1 MVEKLAYYVSFH
13 FKGMEGKGFFTFH
26 SFHSTRDRRSRSSPL
41 ALAACSHSLTSCTS
55 CYDERSLAYH
65 ALGYGRGSH
74 KPAVVITSSGTAVSN
89 LFPAVVEASQDFVPL
104 LMLTADRPPELLDTG
119 ANQAIDQVNH
129 FGKFVKFF
137 SLPPPTDEMPA
148 RMILTTIDSAVYS
161 ASQSP
166 CGPVHVNCPF
176 REPLEDSPKAWDSKC
191 LEGLNLWMLKEEPYT
206 KYIKVQRACSYSHDN
221 MSMLL
226 DIIKGANEG
235 LLVVGSIQAEDEIWA
250 ALQLVKHLSWPTV
263 PDILSG
269 LRLRRQLTSHN
280 SIEHNILFL
289 DHLDHALL
297 SGSVKSWLKP
307 DVVVQVA
314 MEMSFQIYS
323 ESFLTEPY
331 VAHVIGDVLKGDTAL
346 FVGNSMTIRDLDMYG
361 NGWIKSFPTSI
372 PVTSSCNMQFHFVQ
386 TSGNR
391 GASGIDGLLSTS
403 IGFAVG
409 SNKRVVCVIGDI
421 SFLHDTNG
429 LAILSSR
436 TRRKPVT
443 IVVINNHGGAI
454 FSLLPIAL
462 ETEPSVLNQFF
473 YTKHDISIEKLCMAH
488 GVKHLLVQ
496 TKMELHHAL
505 WEAHQGQN
513 DCVVEVESCIPD
525 NARFHSI
532 IRKYSCLAAE
542 QAFKVLLG
550 MPIPCTNTKNLSIC
564 KISKLEYSLYRIQ
577 LCAPPTSTLI
587 KHDKEDFFHE
597 GFVLTITL
605 DDKVIGYGEIA
616 PIAIHKEDLLDV
628 EEQLRFLVHAMEG
641 AELSCVLPLLKG
653 SFTHWIQ
660 KSLGIFPSSIFPSVR
675 CGIEMAIL
683 NALAT
688 RQGSSISDL
697 SGYQSSLVGNQIIT
711 HGKSTCKLTG
721 IPICALVDCLGTPKE
736 VAYVV
741 SQLFHGG
748 FTTVKMKVARRED
761 PTEDAAV
768 IREIRQSLG
777 YQISIRVDANRKWT
791 YDKAVQFATSVKNC
805 ALEYIEEPVCFEDDI
820 ITFCEETG
828 LFVALDET
836 IDNITW
842 ENLHKLGKFVHPGIV
857 AVVIKPSVVGGFEN
871 ALLIAK
877 WAQKHEK
884 MAIVSSTFESGLG
897 LSAYVQFAQIIE
909 DSNKV
914 ISEIRKI
921 KYRRTVAHGL
931 GTFQWLKQDVS
942 IEALKISVPP
952 KGSRVEAFVVD
963 ADTYV
968 RNFQLNH
975 EVVVRK
981 YGGEQFRSYNLEV
994 NTKYISYRFK
1004 LLESVC
1010 AVDGKVVIFLHG
1022 FLGSSQDW
1030 IPLMKA
1036 LSGTTQCIA
1045 VDLPGHGESRV
1056 RYHTEVSKQ
1065 EPYLSFESVTEAL
1078 VKLICET
1085 TTSRVIL
1092 VGYSMGGRMALH
1104 MSLKYSEKVDG
1115 AVIISGSPGL
1125 RDEITQRICISQD
1138 KSRALYLLSH
1148 GLPSFLDTWYEGSL
1162 WKR

>member
-1 MVEKLAYYVSFH
+1 
-13 FKGMEGKGFFTFH
+13 
-26 SFHSTRDRRSRSSPL
+26 
-41 ALAACSHSLTSCTS
+41 
-55 CYDERSLAYH
+55 
-65 ALGYGRGSH
+65 
-74 KPAVVITSSGTAVSN
+74 
-89 LFPAVVEASQDFVPL
+89 
-104 LMLTADRPPELLDTG
+104 
-119 ANQAIDQVNH
+119 
-129 FGKFVKFF
+129 
-137 SLPPPTDEMPA
+137 
-148 RMILTTIDSAVYS
+148 
-161 ASQSP
+161 
-166 CGPVHVNCPF
+166 
-176 REPLEDSPKAWDSKC
+176 
-191 LEGLNLWMLKEEPYT
+191 
-206 KYIKVQRACSYSHDN
+206 
-221 MSMLL
+221 
-226 DIIKGANEG
+226 
-235 LLVVGSIQAEDEIWA
+235 
-250 ALQLVKHLSWPTV
+250 
-263 PDILSG
+263 
-269 LRLRRQLTSHN
+269 
-280 SIEHNILFL
+280 
-289 DHLDHALL
+289 
-297 SGSVKSWLKP
+297 
-307 DVVVQVA
+307 
-314 MEMSFQIYS
+314 
-323 ESFLTEPY
+323 
-331 VAHVIGDVLKGDTAL
+331 
-346 FVGNSMTIRDLDMYG
+346 
-361 NGWIKSFPTSI
+361 
-372 PVTSSCNMQFHFVQ
+372 
-386 TSGNR
+386 
-391 GASGIDGLLSTS
+391 
-403 IGFAVG
+403 
-409 SNKRVVCVIGDI
+409 
-421 SFLHDTNG
+421 
-429 LAILSSR
+429 
-436 TRRKPVT
+436 
-443 IVVINNHGGAI
+443 
-454 FSLLPIAL
+454 
-462 ETEPSVLNQFF
+462 
-473 YTKHDISIEKLCMAH
+473 
-488 GVKHLLVQ
+488 
-496 TKMELHHAL
+496 
-505 WEAHQGQN
+505 
-513 DCVVEVESCIPD
+513 
-525 NARFHSI
+525 
-532 IRKYSCLAAE
+532 
-542 QAFKVLLG
+542 
-550 MPIPCTNTKNLSIC
+550 
-564 KISKLEYSLYRIQ
+564 
-577 LCAPPTSTLI
+577 
-587 KHDKEDFFHE
+587 
-597 GFVLTITL
+597 
-605 DDKVIGYGEIA
+605 
-616 PIAIHKEDLLDV
+616 
-628 EEQLRFLVHAMEG
+628 
-641 AELSCVLPLLKG
+641 
-653 SFTHWIQ
+653 
-660 KSLGIFPSSIFPSVR
+660 
-675 CGIEMAIL
+675 MAIL

-721 IPICALVDCLGTPKE
+721 C
-736 VAYVV
+736 
-741 SQLFHGG
+741 F
-748 FTTVKMKVARRED
+748 RRED

-791 YDKAVQFATSVKNC
+791 YDKAVQFATSVKHC

-842 ENLHKLGKFVHPGIV
+842 ENLHKLGKFVHPGII

-909 DSNKV
+909 DSNKA

-981 YGGEQFRSYNLEV
+981 YGGEQLRSYNLEV

-1148 GLPSFLDTWYEGSL
+1148 GLPTFLDTWYEGSL
-1162 WKR
+1162 WKSLRAHPLFNKIKSSHGKHQDTKGLAKALTDLSIGRQRPLWNELKQCKKPLLLLVGEKDMEFRGIAEEMCREMESSPNGEVDGKGNLCQVFIVPDCGHAVHLENPLPVVNAMRKFLTRVSTR